1 MKGMPYFSSFLL
13 PADWNE
19 DEMAQAE
26 AAILSH
32 AVATCREWQD
42 KKESLMRQN
51 RTAHLHWRE
60 KKFYLLEVTVIFN
73 FLSFIAEP
81 NPNWLE
87 EHSLLESDGEG
98 SHL

>member
-1 MKGMPYFSSFLL
+1 
-13 PADWNE
+13 
-19 DEMAQAE
+19 
-26 AAILSH
+26 
-32 AVATCREWQD
+32 
-42 KKESLMRQN
+42 MRQN

-73 FLSFIAEP
+73 FLSFTAEP